1 MSTTSENEWDAYAP
15 SWDADPDA
23 RAYAQAA
30 FDNLATVLT
39 QTSVTLPNA
48 QVLDFG
54 CGTGLLTEQL
64 VSSGAAV
71 DALDTSPAMREVV
84 RAKIEAQHW
93 SAVELAGHL
102 EDLHPQRRYDLIVC
116 SSVCSFL
123 PDYPGEV
130 ERLVGGLRPGGVFV
144 QWDWERTA
152 GGDSGLSRDEVRETL
167 RRACLTDV
175 HVGTAFE
182 IAMGGQPARPL
193 IGWGQKAP

>member
-1 MSTTSENEWDAYAP
+1 PSNAEMIEERRAIAAMLIEFEGVGNVEKLIAYQEQ
-15 SWDADPDA
+15 
-23 RAYAQAA
+23 QA
-30 FDNLATVLT
+30 
-39 QTSVTLPNA
+39 SVVELLSA
-48 QVLDFG
+48 KVR
-54 CGTGLLTEQL
+54 LLTEQL